1 MSLIVNGSGLSFVK
15 EVEAVAK
22 KEEKHHIITFTF
34 EEEATSYQVFSELKK
49 YHANGQVDFEQIAVI
64 KRSESGAFSFE
75 DAVDLSGS
83 NKAFKG
89 SLIGMAVGIL
99 GGPFGIL
106 LGSMTGM
113 LIGGSKDLKEN
124 QAVQETFKRTLG
136 VIPPGKTGIIA
147 IGEEF
152 EPSVLD
158 GLVAKHNGTI
168 DRTDEVLEK

>member
-1 MSLIVNGSGLSFVK
+1 M
-15 EVEAVAK
+15 AK
-22 KEEKHHIITFTF
+22 KDAKHHIMTFTF
-34 EEEATSYQVFSELKK
+34 NEEATSYQVFSELKK
-49 YHANGQVDFEQIAVI
+49 YHARGQVDFEQIAVI
-64 KRSESGAFSFE
+64 KRNENGAFSFE
-75 DAVDLSGS
+75 DAADLNGS
-83 NKAFKG
+83 NRVVKG

-113 LIGGSKDLKEN
+113 LIGGSKDVKEH
-124 QAVQETFKRTLG
+124 QEIQETFKRTLG

-158 GLVAKHNGTI
+158 GLVAEHNGTLE
-168 DRTDEVLEK
+168 RTDEQLES